1 MSTPSPLDQYVGDTM
16 DADLHTAFDD
26 HHHGLEPEF
35 YTAEKLRYAS
45 ANHVHVTSRRFFIG
59 PIPKGW
65 LQNHRKS
72 WYKSRL
78 KFKNYSSKTVT
89 FSAESGIAQSTQ
101 DPERNQPSATEQTK
115 NDELEDTPEGEQTD
129 EDLSERG
136 DRYRA
141 LRTLSEPL
149 GETNRGPTSSSPSSG
164 SDTPRPSSLVPD
176 KHNQTLASTATD
188 AQSYMTAREIAPS
201 TDSMQQPLSD
211 HSSGETIRPL
221 GKPTSRNPSQFE
233 ANQSSPMASQSELGS
248 TTPLLRHRSRLKGK
262 GKLSRAPSTS
272 DLEPQEVESAG
283 EEHLGDERL
292 RFHKRAIKYN
302 DNLLDRRQRLRS
314 RISKTHDMVSGTLSR
329 RRKVKAGEIVK
340 AERMLVRLEETVHE
354 LPEDYAEN
362 DSWRMETRVADNW
375 REFLVVFRATSDE
388 DAPFT
393 LQMYKTRVIPEVQ
406 RHNTRAK
413 PYYDIPLARKKTKL
427 NLFSSLDKTI
437 VIWRPCRHGTK
448 IYIIRPKSTTH
459 AVEWYTSLGY
469 ALGRRRAS
477 SLSINVPD
485 LGVSLTFKNP
495 FEQLETQPESKERSG
510 ILTGSST
517 ARESV
522 AKNII
527 RDCVEL
533 LDKRPEWTE
542 VLHRWSKIEKMGLV
556 WKRYDRLEWV
566 YGINEER
573 MYGSLAMQRTHDLEL
588 RPRQHYCTHV
598 HDEDKKEEEP
608 EPVEGFLIR
617 LTSQRGVHQ
626 RMNKMFFKRLYCFTQ
641 DHYLFF
647 CRPAKSLP
655 PAPPRLCVND
665 SNVPSTQE
673 ILNEMPHSYDV
684 NPFPIQDGEITWLSS
699 GNKEHIKR
707 HDEEAFAQLRRNLHN
722 LTNADG
728 HIDICRVQEVRD
740 VQRDSCPADPNI
752 GEGPAVEFNPE
763 TRDTHRDDGATQEF
777 DDDRTFEMLLDNDL
791 VVRFQAYDKGT
802 KNEWIKRLDAL
813 VRYWKARCAADMAEL
828 KALRRR
834 NLEILDID
842 EEMESVVG
850 QFAKKWEV
858 RRAEASPLLHNMCA
872 VSGCRAIKM
881 SGQLF
886 RKPRRH
892 STFKRC
898 DVVLTDGKL
907 LIFRSSLRK
916 CNGVEIPHVHSS
928 LEATVDLSDCYV
940 YSGLLTESDLLY
952 TNQTF
957 DSNRPSH
964 RALPRVYLS
973 TDAYTSSD
981 EDIAITFVVWQPL
994 RKNLFRALE
1003 KGEKGQTKQTL
1014 KQVSKLGVHG
1024 RTAVFK
1030 ARSRIDRD
1038 RWVMSIA
1045 SEIDRLQE
1053 SKQEDV
1059 RVISTNGD

>member
-1 MSTPSPLDQYVGDTM
+1 MSTRYPLAQHAGDTM
-16 DADLHTAFDD
+16 ETDLHSAFDD

-72 WYKSRL
+72 WYKTRL

-89 FSAESGIAQSTQ
+89 FRAETNVAQYTQ
-101 DPERNQPSATEQTK
+101 DPERIELSPEQTK
-115 NDELEDTPEGEQTD
+115 NDEPEDTTEGEQA
-129 EDLSERG
+129 EDSSEQEAG
-136 DRYRA
+136 GNRA

-149 GETNRGPTSSSPSSG
+149 GETTEAPSSHN
-164 SDTPRPSSLVPD
+164 SDTPGPSMLVPER
-176 KHNQTLASTATD
+176 HNRTPASTATE

-201 TDSMQQPLSD
+201 TDSVEQTSGD
-211 HSSGETIRPL
+211 HSSVETIRPL
-221 GKPTSRNPSQFE
+221 SKPTSRTMSQYE
-233 ANQSSPMASQSELGS
+233 ASQSSPTASQSELGS
-248 TTPLLRHRSRLKGK
+248 TTPLLRSRSPRKGK
-262 GKLSRAPSTS
+262 GRVTSALSTPDPET
-272 DLEPQEVESAG
+272 QEVEST
-283 EEHLGDERL
+283 EDLGDERL

-302 DNLLDRRQRLRS
+302 DNLLDRQRRLKS
-314 RISKTHDMVSGTLSR
+314 RISRTHNMVSGTLSR
-329 RRKVKAGEIVK
+329 RRKVKAGEIIK
-340 AERMLVRLEETVHE
+340 AERMLVRIEETEHE
-354 LPEDYAEN
+354 LPEDYGEN

-388 DAPFT
+388 YAPFT
-393 LQMYKTRVIPEVQ
+393 LQMYKTRVIPEIQ
-406 RHNTRAK
+406 RYNTRAK
-413 PYYDIPLARKKTKL
+413 PYHEISLGRKKAKL
-427 NLFSSLDKTI
+427 NLYSSLDKTI
-437 VIWRPCRHGTK
+437 VIWGPSKHGTK
-448 IYIIRPKSTTH
+448 IYIIRPKSTAH

-495 FEQLETQPESKERSG
+495 FEQLEARLEENERSG
-510 ILTGSST
+510 ILAHS
-517 ARESV
+517 APQKAAAAEI
-522 AKNII
+522 II
-527 RDCVEL
+527 RGCFEL
-533 LDKRPEWTE
+533 LDKHPEWTD
-542 VLHRWSKIEKMGLV
+542 VLHKWSKTERMGLA

-566 YGINEER
+566 HGINEER
-573 MYGSLAMQRTHDLEL
+573 MYGTLAMQRTHELQL
-588 RPRQHYCTHV
+588 RPRQHYRTHV
-598 HDEDKKEEEP
+598 HNDDKRDEEP

-655 PAPPRLCVND
+655 PAPPRLCADD
-665 SNVPSTQE
+665 SNIPSTQD
-673 ILNEMPHSYDV
+673 ILNEMPLSYDID
-684 NPFPIQDGEITWLSS
+684 PFPIQDGEITWLSS

-728 HIDICRVQEVRD
+728 YIDICQVQEVRD
-740 VQRDSCPADPNI
+740 VHRDSCPADRNI
-752 GEGPAVEFNPE
+752 REGPDVEFNPE
-763 TRDTHRDDGATQEF
+763 ARDSRRDDGATQKF
-777 DDDRTFEMLLDNDL
+777 DDDKTFEMLLDNDL
-791 VVRFQAYDKGT
+791 VVRFQAYDEGT
-802 KNEWIKRLDAL
+802 KNEWMKRLDAL
-813 VRYWKARCAADMAEL
+813 VKYWKARCAADAAEL
-828 KALRRR
+828 KILRQR

-872 VSGCRAIKM
+872 LTGCRAINM

-898 DVVLTDGKL
+898 NVILTDGKL
-907 LIFRSSLRK
+907 LIYRNSLRK
-916 CNGVEIPHVHSS
+916 RNGVQVPHVHSS
-928 LEATVDLSDCYV
+928 LEATIDLSDCYV

-964 RALPRVYLS
+964 RTLPRAYLS

-981 EDIAITFVVWQPL
+981 EDTAITFVVWQPL
-994 RKNLFRALE
+994 RKNLFRAREQGE
-1003 KGEKGQTKQTL
+1003 KGETKQTL

-1030 ARSRIDRD
+1030 ARSRVDKD

-1053 SKQEDV
+1053 SKPEDV
-1059 RVISTNGD
+1059 RVIASNS